1 VIRSVGV
8 IVPAHNEQDLLPFC
22 LASLRRAARALHG
35 TPVHLVVVADTCGD
49 RTVQVAQR
57 SGATV
62 VTIAARSAGAARAA
76 GVREV
81 LRRTRHL
88 DPADVWLATT
98 DADTLVPACWL
109 RRQARYANR
118 GWDAVAGT
126 IRITD
131 WSGYQPATRALY
143 QKRYAAGT
151 GPHSHVHGA
160 NLGFRAAAY
169 LRAGGFT
176 DTPTAEDH
184 ALVAALAASGSRV
197 HRTRTLTVITSARR
211 SARAP
216 HGFSSY
222 LAQLDAGK
230 DAASA

>member
-1 VIRSVGV
+1 VIRYVGV
-8 IVPAHNEQDLLPFC
+8 IVPAHDEQDLLPSC
-22 LASLRRAARALHG
+22 LAGVRRAALALR
-35 TPVHLVVVADTCGD
+35 TPTHVVVVADACRD
-49 RTVQVAQR
+49 RTAEVARR
-57 SGATV
+57 SGAAV

-81 LRRTRHL
+81 LRRTGHV

-98 DADTLVPACWL
+98 DADTLVPGYWL
-109 RRQARYANR
+109 RQQVRYANR

-131 WSGYQPATRALY
+131 WTGYQPGTRSVF
-143 QKRYAAGT
+143 QKRYGAGT

-169 LRAGGFT
+169 LRAGGFP

-184 ALVAALAASGSRV
+184 ALVAALIATGSRV
-197 HRTRTLTVITSARR
+197 HRTRALTVATSARR
-211 SARAP
+211 AARAP

-222 LAQLDAGK
+222 LAQLDEGQG
-230 DAASA
+230 AASA